1 MLPPP
6 EVTTMVVRCGDR
18 RRPQARRHR
27 RRHPSAIEHAIRVH
41 AMDGYLLLVG
51 PRRDGQLLEIG
62 YNPTADRVFH
72 AMPVRPKYL

>member
-1 MLPPP
+1 M
-6 EVTTMVVRCGDR
+6 DD
-18 RRPQARRHR
+18 ARKHGVSDDDIRH
-27 RRHPSAIEHAIRVH
+27 AIGHAIRVH

-51 PRRDGQLLEIG
+51 PRRDGQLLEVG

>member
-1 MLPPP
+1 M
-6 EVTTMVVRCGDR
+6 EIVDDAHKHGVTDDDI
-18 RRPQARRHR
+18 RH
-27 RRHPSAIEHAIRVH
+27 AIEHAIRVH

>member
-1 MLPPP
+1 MDDAHKHG
-6 EVTTMVVRCGDR
+6 VTDGDI
-18 RRPQARRHR
+18 RH
-27 RRHPSAIEHAIRVH
+27 AIEHAIRVH

-62 YNPTADRVFH
+62 YNPAADRVFH